1 MTFDFKKW
9 NISRVSMIPVSSTT
23 PCYLYPLTVFSKL
36 HDFCIVLSWVLHV
49 IYNESKKCFNYPFKI
64 HVPVHP
70 WYTWDI
76 TTVWPDTDLLE
87 RRLGVE
93 CWFPSEWPWPCA
105 PWTRCPTRWSDTQ
118 SIGSCSSSSHT
129 VWLSFSRHHCK
140 SDQKITLISFKVHL
154 GINVR
159 TKLFKLSFVPV
170 NKQYTSYV
178 CSPEDECLN
187 PESACVKETFNW
199 NCAFSFFIKIYNK
212 HVW

>member
-1 MTFDFKKW
+1 MKVK
-9 NISRVSMIPVSSTT
+9 ILI
-23 PCYLYPLTVFSKL
+23 
-36 HDFCIVLSWVLHV
+36 
-49 IYNESKKCFNYPFKI
+49 YPFKI

-105 PWTRCPTRWSDTQ
+105 PWTHCPTRWSDTQ

-154 GINVR
+154 SINVR